1 MLLYSNVVGH
11 SKMAFKSLVQ
21 EGLPTHLKGEMLVM
35 NERRYLG
42 WLSEV
47 WTYYKYI

>member
-42 WLSEV
+42 
-47 WTYYKYI
+47 